1 MGRLPRHVTLARRQR
16 LQELLAS
23 RHYLPVSRVCK
34 LLGVSEATARRD
46 LAALARK
53 RLVRRTHGGAL
64 SPYAGDLGDFERFF
78 PAFELRRAQHTG
90 AKAAIADAA
99 VRLLR
104 SGRQPTSGRHL
115 TSGRPLRPD
124 RPRRAGMTVF
134 LDAGTTCFAIAEAI
148 EAEFAAGWP
157 VGEPG
162 DPHARLTVLTNN
174 LAAAI
179 KLSLV
184 PGVDVEVLGGTLL
197 PRQAAIFGDDACRA
211 ASGRVIDLAF
221 VGGEG
226 FTADGVWNSQND
238 VVRLQRAV
246 LAAAERSYFVLDAS
260 KLDASGPMLLSAWAG
275 HGLITDAPAREVQAH
290 GIDLPPRRLLVV
302 RPDRQPAA
310 P

>member
-23 RHYLPVSRVCK
+23 QHYLPVSRVCE

-64 SPYAGDLGDFERFF
+64 SPYAGDLGDFECFF
-78 PAFELRRAQHTG
+78 PAFELRRAQHTA
-90 AKAAIADAA
+90 AKSAIADAA

-104 SGRQPTSGRHL
+104 SGRRL
-115 TSGRPLRPD
+115 TSGAQLASGRPPRP
-124 RPRRAGMTVF
+124 GTTVF

-148 EAEFAAGWP
+148 EAEFAAGLP

-162 DPHARLTVLTNN
+162 DPPPRLTVLTNN

-179 KLSLV
+179 KLSVV

-260 KLDASGPMLLSAWAG
+260 KLGVSGPMLLSAWAG
-275 HGLITDAPAREVQAH
+275 HGLITDAPARQVQAH
-290 GIDLPPRRLLVV
+290 GIDLPARRLLVA
-302 RPDRQPAA
+302 RPDRPPAA